1 MDKNHCAAWPVPA
14 GSRLRINGKV
24 GIVKRRIAPSV
35 DPPGAG
41 RAKKLA
47 YARQTGDKAAP
58 FVERWTGKFT
68 VARTPLSDV
77 RMRVLKARCRLNA
90 R

>member
-1 MDKNHCAAWPVPA
+1 MAVPA
-14 GSRLRINGKV
+14 KRRPRTNGKV
-24 GIVKRRIAPSV
+24 GIVKRRITLSV

-47 YARQTGDKAAP
+47 YARQTGDKAAS
-58 FVERWTGKFT
+58 FVERWTGRFT
-68 VARTPLSDV
+68 VARTPRGDV
-77 RMRVLKARCRLNA
+77 RMKALKARYRLNA